1 MCVFPG
7 PALLPWIGN
16 ALSISATEPEAKY
29 SEWAEKYGSIYHAKI
44 GAVHQVILSDP
55 ALIREAFSRPE
66 VAGRPDT
73 ATFVIINN
81 KTGLVMSE
89 GELWRES
96 RRFTLHHLRNF
107 GMGKSSLEGYIQQ
120 QITGFSE
127 EILKPGCGKE
137 ISLERSLNVA
147 IVNIIW
153 NLVASEELSITDE
166 KIKSIISRINTLNLG
181 SDGVEALALL
191 DLAPWLPKVVPDW
204 LINRSRYD
212 AEFVDIVK
220 EGFLPALQRHRESLD
235 PDSEPRDYMDALLQ
249 EQRRRPQL
257 MTDHHLFMSI
267 HDLFI
272 AGNDTTATTLR
283 WAFCFLCQRPEVQRR
298 LQAELDAEVGRQRP
312 PALTDRQRLP
322 YTEAVLLE
330 TQRLG
335 DIVPLL
341 VPHQTLTPVT
351 VGGYRLPAGVQVIGV
366 AQAVH
371 HSERYFADP
380 LEFRP
385 ERFLDADG
393 KFQADKNVIPFSVG
407 KRQCLGESLARNELF
422 LFLTGFLQN
431 FSFRFPEGHQQHLER
446 DPNSVFVRAPKP
458 YVLIP
463 ERRWFAVLYSL
474 YLCILRQI
482 NYRYIWLHWPA
493 VMELRDMY
501 T

>member
-1 MCVFPG
+1 M
-7 PALLPWIGN
+7 
-16 ALSISATEPEAKY
+16 
-29 SEWAEKYGSIYHAKI
+29 YHVKL
-44 GAVHQVILSDP
+44 GAVHQVIISDP

-66 VAGRPDT
+66 MAGRPDT
-73 ATFVIINN
+73 ATFIIVNN
-81 KTGLVMSE
+81 KTGLAMSE

-107 GMGKSSLEGYIQQ
+107 GMGKSSLDGFIHQ
-120 QITGFSE
+120 QIAASSE

-137 ISLERSLNVA
+137 ISLERSLDVA

-166 KIKSIISRINTLNLG
+166 KIKSTIYRIKILNFG
-181 SDGVEALALL
+181 SDSIEALALL
-191 DLAPWLPKVVPDW
+191 DLAPWLPKVAADW
-204 LINRSRYD
+204 LINRSRFE
-212 AEFVDIVK
+212 AEFADIVK
-220 EGFLPALQRHRESLD
+220 EGLLPELQRHRESRD

-249 EQRRRPQL
+249 EQRRRPDL
-257 MTDHHLFMSI
+257 MTDHHLLMSI

-272 AGNDTTATTLR
+272 AGNDITVTLR

-298 LQAELDAEVGRQRP
+298 LQAELDAVVGRQRP

-335 DIVPLL
+335 DIAPLL
-341 VPHQTLTPVT
+341 VPHQTLAPVT

-366 AQAVH
+366 GQAVH
-371 HSERYFADP
+371 HSDRYFADP
-380 LEFRP
+380 LQFRP

-407 KRQCLGESLARNELF
+407 KRQCLGESLARSVLF

-431 FSFRFPEGHQQHLER
+431 FSFRFP
-446 DPNSVFVRAPKP
+446 DTNSTWRKIRTASSFTVPSRT
-458 YVLIP
+458 
-463 ERRWFAVLYSL
+463 
-474 YLCILRQI
+474 C
-482 NYRYIWLHWPA
+482 
-493 VMELRDMY
+493 
-501 T
+501 